1 MRAGSVSRFLLA
13 VSIALGSAMADS
25 ISVIVIMIMGG
36 AAGVVLWGGGLRD
49 LMRILRPAAWF
60 VAFVF
65 ALHLFSHPGQ
75 EIFSIMFLKA
85 TFEGAANGLFYG
97 LKLVA
102 FACSAGIV
110 LLAVDP
116 FELILPIER
125 ACRLL
130 GSFGKRLSSIA
141 MALSLALRFLP
152 DLSGDARTTL
162 MAYRTRGIDLEGGL
176 IRRGRV
182 AVQLLAT
189 VFVNAFKR
197 AGTVA
202 TALVIKGY
210 STRYAKA
217 VFPAP
222 GFSISGTLVLVI
234 SLAFI
239 LWGWLA

>member
-1 MRAGSVSRFLLA
+1 LRAGSVSRFLLA

-25 ISVIVIMIMGG
+25 ISVILMMILGG
-36 AAGVVLWGGGLRD
+36 AVGAVFWGGGTRD
-49 LMRILRPAAWF
+49 LMRILRTAGWF

-65 ALHLFSHPGQ
+65 VLHLFSHPG
-75 EIFSIMFLKA
+75 EKIFSILFLNA
-85 TFEGAANGLFYG
+85 TFEGVADGLFYG

-125 ACRLL
+125 ACRLF
-130 GSFGKRLSSIA
+130 GSFGKRLASIA

-152 DLSGDARTTL
+152 DLSTDSRTTL
-162 MAYRTRGIDLEGGL
+162 MAYQTRGIGFEGGL

-197 AGTVA
+197 AGTVS
-202 TALVIKGY
+202 TALDIKGY

-222 GFSISGTLVLVI
+222 GFSISGTLVVVL